1 MTRVL
6 ANRISLSFRS
16 QKSEKDLKWD
26 LLIISERKYGRLGL
40 AEPTD
45 RLLSHSQAEGF
56 QARIDFRFRRLVHSI
71 SRVAHEMIT
80 WRAISTLQCFL
91 QLL

>member
-16 QKSEKDLKWD
+16 QKSEKDLKQD
-26 LLIISERKYGRLGL
+26 LLIISEREYGRLGL

-45 RLLSHSQAEGF
+45 RLLGHSQAEGF
-56 QARIDFRFRRLVHSI
+56 QARIDFRFRRLVRSI

-80 WRAISTLQCFL
+80 WCAIRTL
-91 QLL
+91 